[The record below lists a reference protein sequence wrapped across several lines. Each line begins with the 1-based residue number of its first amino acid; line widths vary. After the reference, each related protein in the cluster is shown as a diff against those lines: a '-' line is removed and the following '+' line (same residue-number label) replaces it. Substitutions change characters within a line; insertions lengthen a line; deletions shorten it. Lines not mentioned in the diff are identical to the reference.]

1 MCTPTCE
8 TATRPLRTEP
18 TKEAPGLQNHL
29 YVEVC
34 LHIKDTAGWDTEG
47 RTGQCAHPLP
57 KPESDRVFGVLKISE
72 VPAFREESR
81 FRPSV
86 RSRALLC
93 LKLIHFTMIFF
104 GLGDFMPRQNR
115 WTSLYFSEL
124 LTHALLIAALET
136 SGWVGSGGPWNSLT
150 LLTVAMAPASTLHK
164 AA

>member
-72 VPAFREESR
+72 VPAFREV
-81 FRPSV
+81 PS
-86 RSRALLC
+86 SALPQTDTF
-93 LKLIHFTMIFF
+93 HY
-104 GLGDFMPRQNR
+104 DFLWIR
-115 WTSLYFSEL
+115 
-124 LTHALLIAALET
+124 
-136 SGWVGSGGPWNSLT
+136 
-150 LLTVAMAPASTLHK
+150 
-164 AA
+164 